1 MRILALDTSTAT
13 TSVAVVD
20 GDAVVVEVSR
30 RLVTGHATQLLGII
44 EHTLAL
50 SGVALAQLDALA
62 VGRGPGSFTGL
73 RSGLATIRGL
83 QLATDLPLWGVGS
96 LRALATAVDALNT
109 LSLLCADGRRDELF
123 AQGFTDNDDEW
134 LPLMHDTP
142 EAIGA
147 RAIEAAGEC
156 QIAVWGDLQPAAL
169 ARLTGTDW
177 HFLERPR
184 VLSAPIGR
192 GVAMEVLAGRATLDD
207 GTMEPLYV
215 RPPDAKLPKTVQ
227 VAR

>member
-13 TSVAVVD
+13 TSLAVVD
-20 GDAVVVEVSR
+20 GGVVVAEVGR
-30 RLVTGHATQLLGII
+30 RLVTGHATQLLGVI
-44 EHTLAL
+44 EHALAL
-50 SGVALAQLDALA
+50 SGVTLARLDALA

-96 LRALATAVDALNT
+96 LRALATAVDTPGT
-109 LSLLCADGRRDELF
+109 LDLLCADGRRDELF
-123 AQGFTDNDDEW
+123 AQGFAADVEW

-147 RAIEAAGEC
+147 RAIEAAGDRP
-156 QIAVWGDLQPAAL
+156 IAVWGDLQPAAL
-169 ARLTGTDW
+169 ARLTGTDRR
-177 HFLERPR
+177 FMARPR
-184 VLSAPIGR
+184 TLSPPIGR
-192 GVAMEVLAGRATLDD
+192 GVAMEVLSGRATLDD